1 MSSCSISYMFDGRNL
16 EKIQLAQQ
24 IAGPLDK
31 VNNTSLKKHQLGR
44 PRRACD
50 FEKKGPGAKRKRALL
65 YEHRSLGKN
74 AEVSTSSASCWWG
87 WIASGEK
94 KHGLIQIYQW

>member
-31 VNNTSLKKHQLGR
+31 VNNTSLKKHQLAR
-44 PRRACD
+44 IMQ
-50 FEKKGPGAKRKRALL
+50 E
-65 YEHRSLGKN
+65 
-74 AEVSTSSASCWWG
+74 
-87 WIASGEK
+87 I
-94 KHGLIQIYQW
+94 